1 MIDEIHTIWRREI
14 KKAMADKGAM
24 AMSIVGALLFIFIL
38 GIGLDSFVELKG
50 IESKYSA
57 FLGPGIIALMAM
69 SGAASIGNSM
79 IKEKESFLKELLIA
93 PISRVSIFVG
103 KILGQMTTD
112 FIALIV
118 IVLVFLE
125 FVNALTLSAVL
136 WAFVFIFLIEFVF
149 YGFSLFLGYFF
160 SRAGTFQRFYG
171 MLNMGIVFLSG
182 VFFPVQNLPVAMK
195 FIAYINPLTYGA
207 DGLRGQL
214 TGVSRIPVE
223 VSIMVL
229 LIYGIAMSV
238 LGAFVF
244 RRISQS

>member
-1 MIDEIHTIWRREI
+1 MLLWRMCTLRLPATGLKMIDEIHTIWRREI

-125 FVNALTLSAVL
+125 FVNPFHLPQLFGL
-136 WAFVFIFLIEFVF
+136 
-149 YGFSLFLGYFF
+149 LFLFF
-160 SRAGTFQRFYG
+160 
-171 MLNMGIVFLSG
+171 
-182 VFFPVQNLPVAMK
+182 
-195 FIAYINPLTYGA
+195 
-207 DGLRGQL
+207 
-214 TGVSRIPVE
+214 
-223 VSIMVL
+223 
-229 LIYGIAMSV
+229 
-238 LGAFVF
+238 
-244 RRISQS
+244 